1 MGSCLSH
8 KNETHDLYYINN
20 NNNFISSDSLEIDE
34 IKFDIISSSPTE
46 LIHYYFSYLDPISLT
61 KIRLSN
67 SKFKKE
73 GVLVLEYIYKS
84 LKNKYFN
91 NRFKIDNPFNKSL
104 NKIIY
109 EMCNYD
115 YHEILISGGLIYE
128 NRDTSTETETMLK
141 SSFKMKISKK
151 DFTISFEEYKP
162 LQLAR
167 RDHPTIQK
175 DGIIYSLSTGLDEE
189 ESIGHVECL
198 DILTEQ
204 QFEIKRLPINFIWI
218 SSIVFDNKIWVIG
231 GLLFNSW
238 IDKQSS
244 NKIYMYDEENN
255 NWIEHP
261 TQLINGRS
269 SASLYIF
276 NDQIYICGGIIDLQT
291 KISSIEIFDPK
302 TGIIEEFGNTSKVGC
317 NFYNFIYENNLYILN
332 KNNPITIEKMDL
344 ISGNWELISELIL
357 EEDKCRDN
365 LTAIFVEDKIFI
377 LGGYGEENTF
387 DYYDFKTNTWT
398 SKDEL
403 CINHSVDKRTI
414 PYKIEFSSAILLSD
428 GPRRTWSF

>member
-1 MGSCLSH
+1 
-8 KNETHDLYYINN
+8 
-20 NNNFISSDSLEIDE
+20 
-34 IKFDIISSSPTE
+34 
-46 LIHYYFSYLDPISLT
+46 LDPISLT

-261 TQLINGRS
+261 ARLINGRS
-269 SASLYIF
+269 SAFLCIF
-276 NDQIYICGGIIDLQT
+276 NDKIYICGGIINLQT
-291 KISSIEIFDPK
+291 QISSIEIFDPK
-302 TGIIEEFGNTSKVGC
+302 SGIIEEFGNTSKIGC
-317 NFYNFIYENNLYILN
+317 QFYNFIYEDNLYILN
-332 KNNPITIEKMDL
+332 KKNPITIEKMDL
-344 ISGNWELISELIL
+344 ISGNWELISELLL
-357 EEDKCRDN
+357 EEDSRREN
-365 LTAIFVEDKIFI
+365 LTSIFVEDKIFI
-377 LGGYGEENTF
+377 LGGYMEKKIPLIIMILKLILGHR
-387 DYYDFKTNTWT
+387 KTNYVLII
-398 SKDEL
+398 EL
-403 CINHSVDKRTI
+403 INVLFPIK
-414 PYKIEFSSAILLSD
+414 LSLVAL
-428 GPRRTWSF
+428 FC